1 MDTSTFIVRRQNL
14 INQMEADRA
23 LVGTRTSTP
32 AVIPA
37 LVSAG
42 MKWGIVPLLEEWAIA
57 NVGRWVFDK
66 IRKRLHA

>member
-1 MDTSTFIVRRQNL
+1 
-14 INQMEADRA
+14 MEADRA